1 MAAGEVHGAGAVV
14 AKPAPRRPRIPLTQR
29 EGWKQMVRGIWAE
42 NPTFRMVLGICSAL
56 AVTNKLTNTLAMC
69 IAVVFVTTSSS
80 VTVSLLRRLIPRRVR
95 MAVYTLIIAT
105 YVVVVDQY
113 LKAFYP
119 AISEAMGPYV
129 GLIITNCIIMGRAES
144 YASSNPPGRAFLDAL
159 GVGLG
164 YAMSLIIVAFVR
176 ELLGFGTLFDQR
188 VFGSWWEPWVIM
200 VMAPGAFLVLGLYI
214 WLLRGLQ
221 MRK

>member
-14 AKPAPRRPRIPLTQR
+14 AKPAPHRPRIPLTQR

-119 AISEAMGPYV
+119 AVSEAMGPYV